1 MGDQVMEQQTLKCP
15 VCGGA
20 NIETTIER
28 REFPLAFGE
37 AARLD
42 VEVNRCRAC
51 GEMGDF
57 LAVNDQSIED
67 ALAAA
72 EGRLA
77 AKNIEALASQ
87 GFTMASCERALGL
100 APRTMMRWKSG
111 KLSDAAGVLL
121 KILRTFPWILNV
133 ARANFSRV
141 VAEEELRR
149 QAVYAKPR
157 SAPDRSAALRFHNE
171 PFSGATARAV
181 TLPTAY
187 ASPSQ
192 GIALELAS

>member
-1 MGDQVMEQQTLKCP
+1 MEKESLKCP
-15 VCGGA
+15 VCGTA
-20 NIETTIER
+20 DIETTIER

-37 AARLD
+37 VARLD

-57 LAVNDQSIED
+57 LAVNDQPIED

-77 AKNIEALASQ
+77 AKNIESLTAQ

-121 KILRTFPWILNV
+121 KVLRTFPWILNV
-133 ARANFSRV
+133 ARANFSKA
-141 VAEEELRR
+141 VAEEEMRR
-149 QAVYAKPR
+149 HALFAKPR
-157 SAPDRSAALRFHNE
+157 SAPHRSAALGF
-171 PFSGATARAV
+171 PSGAFSGAPARPVAS
-181 TLPTAY
+181 PTAH

-192 GIALELAS
+192 TIALELVS